1 LGFLYTLS
9 VATGKKRKSAKPA
22 SSGAVDYSH
31 EDEAATRKRIDAQLR
46 QAGWEVDSKVLTFAS
61 GARPQRGL
69 NRAIAEWPTASGPAD
84 YALFVGLTPLGIS
97 EAKRH
102 IKDVAGRLPQARR
115 YSRGFTAQGNE
126 VFLGGPWDKHKIPF
140 VFATNGRPFLR
151 QLQEKSGIWFQDLR
165 LNTNHGR
172 PLNGWYSPDGLMDL
186 FKADH
191 AAAASALLDTPVDL
205 AGLHAYQ
212 IEAVEK
218 VEEAIAAGKRTAL
231 VAMAT
236 GTGKTRVAIA
246 LLFRLIKHGRFRRA
260 LFLVDRETLG
270 DQAGNRFKELRLEN
284 LQTFAEIY
292 DVKELDDIRP
302 DPNTRLHLATVQGM
316 VCRLL
321 YPSPGQPPIP
331 VDQYDLIIVD
341 ECHRGY
347 ILDRELAEKEMLF
360 KNEQDYISKYRRVLD
375 HFDAVKIGLTATPA
389 QHTSEIFGNR
399 YRRSQR

>member
-1 LGFLYTLS
+1 MP
-9 VATGKKRKSAKPA
+9 TGKKRKATASA
-22 SSGAVDYSH
+22 SSAAVDYSR
-31 EDEAATRKRIDAQLR
+31 ESEAATRERIDAQLR
-46 QAGWEVDSKVLTFAS
+46 QAGWEVDSKILTFAN

-84 YALFVGLTPLGIS
+84 YVLFVGLTPIGIA

-115 YSRGFTAQGNE
+115 YSRGFAAQGNE
-126 VFLGGPWDKHKIPF
+126 TFSAGPWDKHKIPF

-165 LNTNHGR
+165 LNTNHPR

-186 FKADH
+186 FKANH
-191 AAAASALLDTPVDL
+191 ATATSSLLDAPVSL
-205 AGLHAYQ
+205 AGLHPYQ

-218 VEEAIAAGKRTAL
+218 VEEAIAAGIRTVL

-246 LLFRLIKHGRFRRA
+246 MLYRLIKYGRFRRA

-292 DVKELDDIRP
+292 DIKELDDIRP
-302 DPNTRLHLATVQGM
+302 DPHTRLHLATVQGM
-316 VCRLL
+316 VKRLL
-321 YPSPGQPPIP
+321 YPSAGQPPIP

-341 ECHRGY
+341 ECHR
-347 ILDRELAEKEMLF
+347 
-360 KNEQDYISKYRRVLD
+360 S
-375 HFDAVKIGLTATPA
+375 
-389 QHTSEIFGNR
+389 S
-399 YRRSQR
+399 RRSA